1 VGANPDAVAV
11 SPDGQHLYVVNAAS
25 DAVAVI
31 NTATKHV
38 TTSVS
43 VAGGPSGIAVSP
55 NGQHLY
61 VARPGSDAASV
72 IDTAT
77 NHVTAT
83 IPVGD
88 HPYYLA
94 VSPDGTHVY
103 VANGDAGTVSMTD
116 AATNTV
122 TATIP
127 AGEYLTAIAVSR
139 DGTTLYVTNN
149 AAATV
154 TVIAVA
160 PAPIAPPGWSETL
173 VAQILVGV
181 INDAGGWIALD
192 GKIIRVPPRQPV
204 EVILAALPAQLAR
217 RLVPL
222 LAVPPRATNPRRPCA
237 SICRKRS
244 PNIRRSCGADSDL

>member
-1 VGANPDAVAV
+1 MTTPLPAITATIPVGANPDAVAV
-11 SPDGQHLYVVNAAS
+11 SPDGQHLYVANAAS

-31 NTATKHV
+31 NTATEHV

-94 VSPDGTHVY
+94 VSPDGT
-103 VANGDAGTVSMTD
+103 A
-116 AATNTV
+116 
-122 TATIP
+122 
-127 AGEYLTAIAVSR
+127 
-139 DGTTLYVTNN
+139 LYVTNN

-222 LAVPPRATNPRRPCA
+222 LAVPPRAINPRRPCA

>member
-1 VGANPDAVAV
+1 VTTPLPAITATIPVGANPDAVAV
-11 SPDGQHLYVVNAAS
+11 SPDGQHLYVANAAS

-55 NGQHLY
+55 NCQHLY

-94 VSPDGTHVY
+94 VSPDGT
-103 VANGDAGTVSMTD
+103 A
-116 AATNTV
+116 
-122 TATIP
+122 
-127 AGEYLTAIAVSR
+127 
-139 DGTTLYVTNN
+139 LYVTNN

-204 EVILAALPAQLAR
+204 EVTLAALPAQLAR